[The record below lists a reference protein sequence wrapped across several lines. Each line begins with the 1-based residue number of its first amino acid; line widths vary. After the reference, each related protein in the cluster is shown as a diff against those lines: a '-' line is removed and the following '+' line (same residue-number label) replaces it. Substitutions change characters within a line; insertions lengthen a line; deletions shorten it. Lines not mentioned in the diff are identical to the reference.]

1 MKIAITGGIGSGKS
15 QVLKIINSL
24 GFVTVSA
31 DEISKNL
38 TSTNEVLSGLK
49 KIFPDCVES
58 LNGNLYLNKTKLS
71 SAVFNNKQNIKK
83 LNDYLHPLIMKEV
96 FNEIGE
102 NGFAEIPLLF
112 ECGFENLFDKV
123 IVVLRNKEDRIAA
136 VKLRNG
142 LSDKQVLERMN
153 NQIDYDGFDFS
164 KYIIIKNDGSI
175 EDLKEKTVK
184 IIRELGIKV

>member
-15 QVLKIINSL
+15 QVLKIIKSF

-38 TSTNEVLSGLK
+38 TSTNEILSGLK
-49 KIFPDCVES
+49 KIFPDCVDS

-71 SAVFNNKQNIKK
+71 SAVFNNKQNLKK

-123 IVVLRNKEDRIAA
+123 IVVLRNKKDRIAA

-142 LSDKQVLERMN
+142 LSDKQVLERMK
-153 NQIDYDGFDFS
+153 NQIDYDCFDFS

-184 IIRELGIKV
+184 IISELDVKV

>member
-15 QVLKIINSL
+15 QVLKIVKSL

-38 TSTNEVLSGLK
+38 TSTNDVLSGLK
-49 KIFPDCVES
+49 KIFPDCVDS

-71 SAVFNNKQNIKK
+71 SAVFNNKQNLKK
-83 LNDYLHPLIMKEV
+83 LNDYLHPLIMQKV

-123 IVVLRNKEDRIAA
+123 IVVLRNKKDRIAA

-153 NQIDYDGFDFS
+153 NQIDYDCFDFS

-184 IIRELGIKV
+184 IISELGVKV

>member
-15 QVLKIINSL
+15 QVLKIIKSF

-38 TSTNEVLSGLK
+38 TSTNDVLSGLK
-49 KIFPDCVES
+49 KIFPDCVDS

-71 SAVFNNKQNIKK
+71 SAVFNNKQNLKK
-83 LNDYLHPLIMKEV
+83 LNDYLHPLIMQKV

-123 IVVLRNKEDRIAA
+123 IVVLRNKKDRIAA

-153 NQIDYDGFDFS
+153 NQIDYDCFDFS

-184 IIRELGIKV
+184 IISELGVKV